1 MKYTADEKT
10 KVGHLLQRGW
20 TYDQILAVKDFSH
33 FDRNTLRAMKCNA
46 KKGKATQQ
54 NATQKKKSNV
64 LQRDTTQA
72 DATLQREK
80 NTLTAQ
86 EKAVSFKSIIANF
99 HPAYLLYFASVGLAC
114 SAVAKTLHGVGLPL
128 AFVFGGAAIVA
139 LYGVAT
145 ARGAWLWLNV
155 GMMLFCECVCA
166 LVHIQWSNAA
176 LWEQVQSLPLDIWPN
191 KYRNDLGEVVMLYG
205 GGDIDKPFLIACGIA
220 VVLFVCSVFA
230 GLTAY
235 SRRGK

>member
-10 KVGHLLQRGW
+10 KVGHLLERGW
-20 TYDQILAVKDFSH
+20 TYDQILAVKDFAH

-46 KKGKATQQ
+46 AKGKKTQR
-54 NATQKKKSNV
+54 NATQTDASAQRKKNQPETPKKGFLVKSV
-64 LQRDTTQA
+64 VA
-72 DATLQREK
+72 
-80 NTLTAQ
+80 
-86 EKAVSFKSIIANF
+86 KS

-114 SAVAKTLHGVGLPL
+114 NAVANTLQGVGLPV
-128 AFVFGGAAIVA
+128 AFIFGGAAFIA

-155 GMMLFCECVCA
+155 AMMLFVEVVCA
-166 LVHIQWSNAA
+166 AVHLHWSNAA
-176 LWEQVQSLPLDIWPN
+176 LWANVNELPFNIWAN

-205 GGDIDKPFLIACGIA
+205 GSDTDKPFLVACGIA
-220 VVLFVCSVFA
+220 VVLFVCSLFA

-235 SRRGK
+235 SNRE